1 MAKSYKFEARD
12 LACARWMF
20 ELIRSLNDTHKR
32 PNFEAWAND
41 IRLLREQDRR
51 SYEEI
56 ARVFGWANSHSFWSG
71 NILSPAKL
79 RKQFDTLKIQ
89 MQQEQKRPQ
98 QANVRTRKIVAAAT
112 MSYEDFIGNEK
123 A

>member
-20 ELIRSLNDTHKR
+20 ELIRSLNATHKR
-32 PNFEAWAND
+32 PNFDAWAND

-51 SYEEI
+51 SYEDI
-56 ARVFGWANSHSFWSG
+56 ARVFTWANKHDFWSG

-79 RKQFDTLKIQ
+79 RKQFDVLKIQ
-89 MQQEQKRPQ
+89 MQQAQKQ
-98 QANVRTRKIVAAAT
+98 TNVRTHKIVAAAT
-112 MSYEDFIGNEK
+112 MTYEDFIGNEK